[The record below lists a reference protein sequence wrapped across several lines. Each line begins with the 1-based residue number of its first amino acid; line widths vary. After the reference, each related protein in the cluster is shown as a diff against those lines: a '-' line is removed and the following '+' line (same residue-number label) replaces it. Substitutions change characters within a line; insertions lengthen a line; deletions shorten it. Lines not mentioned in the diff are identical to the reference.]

1 MTYGGK
7 IYANIAGKSDTG
19 SDLIEKDSIGM
30 EVDITRGTW
39 KENF

>member
-1 MTYGGK
+1 MDDAAVFSGAIEEGTISK
-7 IYANIAGKSDTG
+7 IQ
-19 SDLIEKDSIGM
+19 KDSIGM